1 MSQELMFYASA
12 FLITICSV
20 MVVTNRNPV
29 VSAIYLV
36 GDLFLLA
43 AVYASLDAHFVAAIQ
58 VLVYAGAIV
67 VLFMFVIMLLNLGPE
82 GRAHLRIPA
91 PEFAVLI
98 LTVIG
103 FMAIGTMLL
112 TAQPTGVGGDL
123 SAAAIAA
130 DGGNTL
136 NIAKLLF
143 TKFLWPFEIS
153 SILILLAVIAAI
165 VIAKKDKK
173 QVVHG

>member
-1 MSQELMFYASA
+1 MSQELMFYATA
-12 FLITICSV
+12 FLITVCSV

-43 AVYASLDAHFVAAIQ
+43 AVFASLDAHFVAAIQ

-82 GRAHLRIPA
+82 GKAHLRIPA
-91 PEFAVLI
+91 PELAVLV
-98 LTVIG
+98 LTIIG
-103 FMAIGTMLL
+103 FTTIGTLLL
-112 TAQPTGVGGDL
+112 TGQAPGVGGEW
-123 SAAAIAA
+123 SPEAIQAN
-130 DGGNTL
+130 GGNTFT
-136 NIAKLLF
+136 IAMVLF
-143 TKFLWPFEIS
+143 TKFTWPFEIS

-173 QVVHG
+173 QVVHD

>member
-67 VLFMFVIMLLNLGPE
+67 VLFLFVIMLLNLGPE
-82 GRAHLRIPA
+82 GRVHLRIPA

-103 FMAIGTMLL
+103 FMTIGTMLL

-123 SAAAIAA
+123 SAAAIDAS
-130 DGGNTL
+130 GGNTF
-136 NIAKLLF
+136 NIAMLLF